1 MERSFWQARWDRNE
15 IGFHAATVNADLVS
29 AYATLAS
36 PDGPAPF
43 RHALVP
49 LCGKTL
55 DLAWLAARV
64 PRVTG
69 VEFVPE
75 AARAFFAEAGV
86 TPTPSRVGPH
96 PALSHGGLTLVI
108 GDFFALSE
116 ADLAAAGLPPVDLAY
131 DRAALIA
138 LPPADR
144 PRYAAHLARLV
155 ASGGRVIAVTLD
167 HDPALRGGPPFPI
180 TDTAFEALHAP
191 AFSGARLFRR
201 VPADPPRGLDGAD
214 VFTSTWV
221 LSRR

>member
-15 IGFHAATVNADLVS
+15 IGFHANAVNPDLTAAFAALS
-29 AYATLAS
+29 ETGR
-36 PDGPAPF
+36 PPF
-43 RHALVP
+43 AHALIP

-64 PRVTG
+64 PHVTG

-75 AARAFFAEAGV
+75 AARAFFDEAGL
-86 TPTPSRVGPH
+86 TPRETRVGAH
-96 PALSHGGLTLVI
+96 TALSHAGLTVLVA
-108 GDFFALSE
+108 DFFALTP
-116 ADLAAAGLPPVDLAY
+116 ADLAWAGQPPVDLAY

-144 PRYAAHLARLV
+144 ARYAAQFARLV
-155 ASGGRVIAVTLD
+155 APGGRGIVVTID
-167 HDPALRGGPPFPI
+167 HDPALRGGPPFPV
-180 TDTAFEALHAP
+180 TDADLAALHAP
-191 AFSGARLFRR
+191 AFDATRLHRR

-214 VFTSTWV
+214 VFTSTWL